1 MTGRI
6 MLAIAIVMA
15 LALYVLACWWWP
27 FVSCKR
33 CDGTGKR
40 RSWWGGSFRLCR
52 RCKGTARRLRTGR
65 RVFNRLRVL
74 RDEGRP

>member
-1 MTGRI
+1 MTGAI
-6 MLAIAIVMA
+6 LLAIAVVLVVA
-15 LALYVLACWWWP
+15 GYVLACWWWP
-27 FVSCKR
+27 FVACKR

-65 RVFNRLRVL
+65 RVFNWLRVL
-74 RDEGRP
+74 HDEGQA